1 MNFLPDAVA
10 GAVSKAVFKSKVNS
24 PTILFGLGIVGVVS
38 STVLACRATLK
49 VDEVLEDGQRQ
60 LQKIRDAANV
70 EGYEDDHQKRD
81 MTIVYVQTTMKV
93 ARLYAPSVIL
103 GIGGIACL
111 GGAHRILT
119 QRNAALVA
127 AYSAVERA
135 FGEYRH
141 RVVDKYGEQQDL
153 EFRYGSEQVELVQKE
168 TGKKVKITRVASGD
182 PSGYARFFDKTCSY
196 WSKDADVNYMRVRN
210 QQRYANELLKIR
222 GHLFLNE
229 VYDMF
234 GMDRTQAGSIVGW
247 RYYSEGQGDEYVD
260 FGLFRD
266 DAAVREFLTGREGS
280 IMLDFNVDG
289 VIYDKIDTPREA
301 ISWQRPLELE

>member
-1 MNFLPDAVA
+1 MLPDAVL
-10 GAVSKAVFKSKVNS
+10 GAVSKAAFKTKANS
-24 PTILFGLGIVGVVS
+24 PTILFGLGILGVVS

-49 VDEVLEDGQRQ
+49 IDDVLEEGQRQ
-60 LQKIRDAANV
+60 LQRIKDAENV
-70 EGYEDDHQKRD
+70 EGYEDEHQKRD
-81 MTIVYVQTTMKV
+81 ITIVYVQTAVKV
-93 ARLYAPSVIL
+93 ARLYAPSVVL
-103 GIGGIACL
+103 GVAGIACL
-111 GGAHRILT
+111 GGSHHILR

-127 AYSAVERA
+127 AYTAVEKA
-135 FGEYRH
+135 FGEYRY
-141 RVVDKYGEQQDL
+141 RVREKYGEEQDL
-153 EFRYGSEQVELVQKE
+153 EFRYGVEQVETVNEE
-168 TGKKVKITRVASGD
+168 TGRKKTIKRIASGE
-182 PSGYARFFDKTCSY
+182 PSGYARIFDKTSPY
-196 WSKDADVNYMRVRN
+196 WSKDPDINYMRVRN
-210 QQRYANELLKIR
+210 QQRFANDLLRIR

-234 GMDRTQAGSIVGW
+234 GMTRTQAGSIVGW

-301 ISWQRPLELE
+301 ISWQQPLELDS